1 MFISDCFNHLFNI
14 VELSIMNSRKSKT
27 TTPEIRKKI
36 ILNLLKDKD
45 SVTIQEIVNECN
57 VSEITIRRDL
67 SELEGKGLL
76 IRTHGGAIRN
86 TAAENLFTFNNR
98 MNLNKGKKEYI
109 CKIASKFINDND
121 IVFID
126 CGSTMSFLSKYISKK
141 ESLTVIT
148 NSLPIV
154 SELINF
160 DNIKLIIIGGE
171 VLNERKATYGRSA
184 ERSISHYHA
193 NKAFIG
199 TDGLSLSNGLTSYDE
214 KESLITL
221 KMAENADEVF
231 LLCDSTKIEKN
242 SFVKVAPVSIL
253 SKVITD
259 KDLNPKFISKYQ
271 KNNVI
276 LINE

>member
-1 MFISDCFNHLFNI
+1 
-14 VELSIMNSRKSKT
+14 MNTRKEKT

-45 SVTIQEIVNECN
+45 SVTVQEIVNKCSA
-57 VSEITIRRDL
+57 SEVTIRRDL
-67 SELEGKGLL
+67 LELEAKGLL
-76 IRTHGGAIRN
+76 IRTHGGAIKN
-86 TAAENLFTFNNR
+86 TTAENLFAFNNK
-98 MNLNKGKKEYI
+98 MNQNKENKEYI
-109 CKIASKFINDND
+109 CKIASRFINDND
-121 IVFID
+121 IIFID
-126 CGSTMSFLSKYISKK
+126 CGSTVSLLSKYISKK
-141 ESLTVIT
+141 VSITVIT

-160 DNIKLIIIGGE
+160 NNIKLIVIGGE

-184 ERSISHYHA
+184 EQSIPHYHA

-199 TDGLSLSNGLTSYDE
+199 ADGISLSKGLTSYDE

-242 SFVKVAPVSIL
+242 SFVSFAPISMITY
-253 SKVITD
+253 VITD
-259 KDLNPKFISKYQ
+259 KDVDTEFISKY
-271 KNNVI
+271 KKENVN

>member
-1 MFISDCFNHLFNI
+1 MS
-14 VELSIMNSRKSKT
+14 SRKIKT
-27 TTPEIRKKI
+27 TTPEMRKKI
-36 ILNLLKDKD
+36 ILNLLKDKE
-45 SVTIQEIVNECN
+45 SVSVQEIFNECN
-57 VSEITIRRDL
+57 ASEITIRRDL
-67 SELEGKGLL
+67 SELAEKGML
-76 IRTHGGAIRN
+76 IRTHGGAIIN
-86 TAAENLFTFNNR
+86 TATENLFTFNSKINR
-98 MNLNKGKKEYI
+98 NKENKEYI

-121 IVFID
+121 IIYID
-126 CGSTMSFLSKYISKK
+126 CGSTMSFLPKYISKTQ
-141 ESLTVIT
+141 SLTVIT

-184 ERSISHYHA
+184 ELSISHYHA

-199 TDGLSLSNGLTSYDE
+199 ADGISLSKGLTSYDE

-242 SFVKVAPVSIL
+242 SFVSFAPVSIL
-253 SKVITD
+253 TYVITD
-259 KDLNPKFISKYQ
+259 NDLDTKFISTYL
-271 KNNVI
+271 KNNI
-276 LINE
+276 NLINELAQ